1 MFRPK
6 KADNQMQSVSIVS
19 SGMIVSGNIDTHGDI
34 RIDGTLRGNVRSLA
48 KIFIGPDAVIEGDIT
63 GQQADIMGRVDGKI
77 QVDDL
82 LYLRGKAHVQGDI
95 HASKLVVEPSANF
108 NGQCRMGANIVDL
121 TEIARAVNE

>member
-1 MFRPK
+1 
-6 KADNQMQSVSIVS
+6 MQSVSIVS
-19 SGMIVSGNIDTHGDI
+19 SGMIIFGNIDTHGDI
-34 RIDGTLRGNVRSLA
+34 RIDGTLRGNVSSRA
-48 KIFIGPDAVIEGDIT
+48 KIFIGPDAIIEGDIT

-108 NGQCRMGANIVDL
+108 NGQCKMGANIVELTDL
-121 TEIARAVNE
+121 SRAVNE

>member
-1 MFRPK
+1 
-6 KADNQMQSVSIVS
+6 MQSVSIVS